1 MSFNLLNIA
10 SSGVRS
16 SSELLQ
22 TTSKNIANVNT
33 EGYVRERTEFTTM
46 VDNQVGRG
54 ETYRLLNEFAQSQ
67 LNRDTSNKSFFDQ
80 FITEAN
86 RVDTIFSEES
96 NNLSTGINSLFNNV
110 QEALNQP
117 SSTVARS
124 LVMTDAQSL
133 IDQMDRLSGIVLDQK
148 SIVNEQLEIF
158 SDEANSLIQ
167 SISTLNQNIA
177 AVNGTNNAADASST
191 YNERDKAIRDLSELI
206 DIETLDGPNGEK
218 LVFMGTGEA
227 VVMQN
232 GAFNL
237 FSMTGDPDPNF
248 KEFTLDVNGG
258 KAVPL
263 EVDVSKLKGKIGGLL
278 AFRDDILVPA
288 QNQIG
293 QMGLAIADAFNEQN
307 KLGMDA
313 TGQLGGNI
321 FNIPTVGAYAYQAN
335 TGTAGMT
342 ATVEPGKGS
351 ELPASDFIIIYTSAT
366 SVSIQPVDNKGEPL
380 GDPSVADIPADGII
394 NADDIR
400 NAVPY
405 QAATATTSEVL
416 ATVKDSFGLQLN
428 IDTTKT
434 GNVGDQFQIKLNSDS
449 ASSITLATGRA
460 EDLALASPIRTAN
473 SIDNTGTATISAGE
487 VTSVTSG
494 GFTTAPGLTNGGITL
509 VKTGTANEYQIS
521 DENNTAT
528 TIIIPPPGNNVLSQA
543 GTPYSDYGFDFDIE
557 GTPATGDTF
566 TLEFNEGGFDDNR
579 NGLKLADLQNGELVR
594 LNVETTATADNHKT
608 FNQAYSGLVSD
619 VGVVTGQAITSGA
632 AFDALAQQS
641 EAWYESLSGV
651 NLDEEAANLLRFQ
664 QSYAAS
670 AQVLSAARS
679 IFDTLLSAAR

>member
-1 MSFNLLNIA
+1 
-10 SSGVRS
+10 
-16 SSELLQ
+16 
-22 TTSKNIANVNT
+22 
-33 EGYVRERTEFTTM
+33 
-46 VDNQVGRG
+46 
-54 ETYRLLNEFAQSQ
+54 
-67 LNRDTSNKSFFDQ
+67 
-80 FITEAN
+80 
-86 RVDTIFSEES
+86 
-96 NNLSTGINSLFNNV
+96 
-110 QEALNQP
+110 
-117 SSTVARS
+117 
-124 LVMTDAQSL
+124 MTDAQSL

-351 ELPASDFIIIYTSAT
+351 ELPASDFIITYTANPNE
-366 SVSIQPVDNKGEPL
+366 VSIQPIDNKGDPL
-380 GDPSVADIPADGII
+380 GQPSLADISSGVIDSSTI
-394 NADDIR
+394 
-400 NAVPY
+400 
-405 QAATATTSEVL
+405 TSGE
-416 ATVKDSFGLQLN
+416 SFGLQV
-428 IDTTKT
+428 
-434 GNVGDQFQIKLNSDS
+434 NVSGAGVEGDQFQIKLNSDA

-473 SIDNTGTATISAGE
+473 DLNNIGTATISAGE

-494 GFTTAPGLTNGGITL
+494 GFTSTPSLTNGEITL
-509 VKTGTANEYQIS
+509 VKTGNANEYQITDNS
-521 DENNTAT
+521 GTNTF
-528 TIIIPPPGNNVLSQA
+528 TITPPAKGMLSQA
-543 GTPYSDYGFDFDIE
+543 GAPFDTYGFDFDIE

-619 VGVVTGQAITSGA
+619 IGVITGQAITSGA

-664 QSYAAS
+664 QSYSAS
-670 AQVLSAARS
+670 AQVLAAAQE
-679 IFDTLLSAAR
+679 IFDTLLNAAR

>member
-1 MSFNLLNIA
+1 MSFSLLNIA
-10 SSGVRS
+10 SAGVRS

-22 TTSKNIANVNT
+22 TTSKNITNVNT

-80 FITEAN
+80 FVTEAN

-117 SSTVARS
+117 SSSVARS

-133 IDQMDRLSGIVLDQK
+133 VDQMDRLSGIVLEQQG
-148 SIVNEQLEIF
+148 IVNEQLEIF
-158 SDEANSLIQ
+158 SEEANSLIQ
-167 SISTLNQNIA
+167 NINTLNQEIA
-177 AVNGTNNAADASST
+177 VVNGTNNASSASSI
-191 YNERDKAIRDLSELI
+191 YNQRDLAIRELSELV

-218 LVFMGTGEA
+218 LVFMGSGESL
-227 VVMQN
+227 VMEN
-232 GAFNL
+232 GTFNL
-237 FSMTGDPDPNF
+237 FSLSGDPDPNF
-248 KEFTLDVNGG
+248 KELTLDVNGG
-258 KAVPL
+258 KAVTL
-263 EVDVSKLKGKIGGLL
+263 EIDATKLKGKIGGLL

-313 TGQLGGNI
+313 NGELGGDI

-335 TGTAGMT
+335 TGGASIT
-342 ATVEPGKGS
+342 ATLEAGKSS
-351 ELPASDFIIIYTSAT
+351 ELPASDFIVTYTANANE
-366 SVSIQPVDNKGEPL
+366 VSIQPIDNKGEPIGSASL
-380 GDPSVADIPADGII
+380 ATIPPSGVIDS
-394 NADDIR
+394 DDI
-400 NAVPY
+400 
-405 QAATATTSEVL
+405 TSGE
-416 ATVKDSFGLQLN
+416 SFGLQ
-428 IDTTKT
+428 IDVAGT
-434 GNVGDQFQIKLNSDS
+434 GNTGDQFQIKLNSE
-449 ASSITLATGRA
+449 AATSISLATSRG

-473 SIDNTGTATISAGE
+473 SIDNVGTATISAGE

-494 GFTTAPGLTNGGITL
+494 GFTTAPSLANGDITL
-509 VKTGTANEYQIS
+509 VKTGAANEYQIT
-521 DENNTAT
+521 DANGT
-528 TIIIPPPGNNVLSQA
+528 TTFTITPPAEGILAQA
-543 GTPYSDYGFDFDIE
+543 GAPYSNYGFDFDIE

-594 LNVETTATADNHKT
+594 KNVVTTATADNHET

-619 VGVVTGQAITSGA
+619 IGVVTGQAITSA
-632 AFDALAQQS
+632 SAFDALAEQS

-664 QSYAAS
+664 QSYSAS
-670 AQVLSAARS
+670 AQVLAAAQE

>member
-1 MSFNLLNIA
+1 MSFSLLNIA
-10 SSGVRS
+10 SAGVRS

-22 TTSKNIANVNT
+22 TTSKNITNVNT

-80 FITEAN
+80 FVTEAN

-133 IDQMDRLSGIVLDQK
+133 VDQMDRLSGIVLEQQG
-148 SIVNEQLEIF
+148 IVNEQLEIF
-158 SDEANSLIQ
+158 SEEANSLIQ
-167 SISTLNQNIA
+167 NINTLNQEIA
-177 AVNGTNNAADASST
+177 VVNGTNNASSASSI
-191 YNERDKAIRDLSELI
+191 YNQRDLAIRELSELV

-218 LVFMGTGEA
+218 LVFMGSGESL
-227 VVMQN
+227 VMEN
-232 GAFNL
+232 GTFNL
-237 FSMTGDPDPNF
+237 FSLSGDPDPNF
-248 KEFTLDVNGG
+248 KELTLDVNGG

-263 EVDVSKLKGKIGGLL
+263 EIDATKLKGKIGGLL

-313 TGQLGGNI
+313 NGELGGDI

-335 TGTAGMT
+335 TGGASLT
-342 ATVEPGKGS
+342 ATLEAGKGS
-351 ELPASDFIIIYTSAT
+351 ELPASDFIVTYTANANE
-366 SVSIQPVDNKGEPL
+366 VSIQPIDNKGEPIGSASL
-380 GDPSVADIPADGII
+380 ATIPPSGVIDS
-394 NADDIR
+394 DDI
-400 NAVPY
+400 
-405 QAATATTSEVL
+405 TSGE
-416 ATVKDSFGLQLN
+416 SFGLQ
-428 IDTTKT
+428 IDVAGT
-434 GNVGDQFQIKLNSDS
+434 GNTGDQFQIKLNSE
-449 ASSITLATGRA
+449 AATSISLATSRG

-473 SIDNTGTATISAGE
+473 SIDNVGTATISAGE

-494 GFTTAPGLTNGGITL
+494 GFNTTPGLANGDITL
-509 VKTGTANEYQIS
+509 VKTGTANEYQIT
-521 DENNTAT
+521 DANGT
-528 TIIIPPPGNNVLSQA
+528 TTFTVTPPAEGVLAQA
-543 GTPYSDYGFDFDIE
+543 GAPYSNYGFDFDIE

-594 LNVETTATADNHKT
+594 KNVVTTATADNHET

-619 VGVVTGQAITSGA
+619 IGVVTGQAITSA
-632 AFDALAQQS
+632 SAFDALAEQS

-664 QSYAAS
+664 QSYSAS
-670 AQVLSAARS
+670 AQVLAAAQEV
-679 IFDTLLSAAR
+679 FDTLLSAAR

>member
-351 ELPASDFIIIYTSAT
+351 ELPASDFIITYTANPNE
-366 SVSIQPVDNKGEPL
+366 VSIQPIDNKGDPL
-380 GDPSVADIPADGII
+380 GQPSLADISTGVIDSS
-394 NADDIR
+394 
-400 NAVPY
+400 
-405 QAATATTSEVL
+405 TTTGE
-416 ATVKDSFGLQLN
+416 SFGLQV
-428 IDTTKT
+428 
-434 GNVGDQFQIKLNSDS
+434 NVSGAGVEGDQFQIKLNSDA

-473 SIDNTGTATISAGE
+473 DLNNIGTATISAGE

-494 GFTTAPGLTNGGITL
+494 GFTSTPSLTNGEITL
-509 VKTGTANEYQIS
+509 VKTGNANEYQITDNS
-521 DENNTAT
+521 GTNTF
-528 TIIIPPPGNNVLSQA
+528 TITPPAKGMLSQA
-543 GTPYSDYGFDFDIE
+543 GAPFDTYGFDFDIE

-619 VGVVTGQAITSGA
+619 IGVVTGQAITSGA

-664 QSYAAS
+664 QSYSAS
-670 AQVLSAARS
+670 AQVLAAAQE
-679 IFDTLLSAAR
+679 IFDTLLNAAR

>member
-1 MSFNLLNIA
+1 MSFSLLNIA
-10 SSGVRS
+10 SAGVRS

-22 TTSKNIANVNT
+22 TTSKNITNVNT

-80 FITEAN
+80 FVTEAN

-96 NNLSTGINSLFNNV
+96 NNLSTGINSLFNNL

-133 IDQMDRLSGIVLDQK
+133 VDQMDRLSGIVLEQQ

-158 SDEANSLIQ
+158 TEEANSLIQ
-167 SISTLNQNIA
+167 NINTLNQEIA
-177 AVNGTNNAADASST
+177 VVNGTNNASDASSI
-191 YNERDKAIRDLSELI
+191 YNQRDLAIRELSELV

-218 LVFMGTGEA
+218 LVFMGTGESL
-227 VVMQN
+227 VMEN
-232 GAFNL
+232 GTFNL
-237 FSMTGDPDPNF
+237 FSLSGDPDPNF
-248 KEFTLDVNGG
+248 KELTLDVNGG

-263 EVDVSKLKGKIGGLL
+263 EIDSSKLKGKIGGLL

-313 TGQLGGNI
+313 NGELGGDI

-335 TGTAGMT
+335 TGGASLT
-342 ATVEPGKGS
+342 ATLEAGKGS
-351 ELPASDFIIIYTSAT
+351 ELPASDFIVTYTANANE
-366 SVSIQPVDNKGEPL
+366 VSIQPIDNKGEPIGSASL
-380 GDPSVADIPADGII
+380 ATIPPSGVIDS
-394 NADDIR
+394 DDI
-400 NAVPY
+400 
-405 QAATATTSEVL
+405 TSGE
-416 ATVKDSFGLQLN
+416 SFGLQ
-428 IDTTKT
+428 IDVAGT
-434 GNVGDQFQIKLNSDS
+434 GNTGDQFQIKLNSE
-449 ASSITLATGRA
+449 AATSISLATSRG

-473 SIDNTGTATISAGE
+473 SIDNVGTASISAGE

-494 GFTTAPGLTNGGITL
+494 GFNTTPGLANGDITL
-509 VKTGTANEYQIS
+509 VKTGTANEYQIT
-521 DENNTAT
+521 DANGT
-528 TIIIPPPGNNVLSQA
+528 TTFTVTPPAEGVLAQA
-543 GTPYSDYGFDFDIE
+543 GAPYSNYGFDFDIE

-594 LNVETTATADNHKT
+594 KNVVTTATADNHET

-619 VGVVTGQAITSGA
+619 IGVVTGQAITSA
-632 AFDALAQQS
+632 SAFDALAEQS

-664 QSYAAS
+664 QSYSAS
-670 AQVLSAARS
+670 AQVLAVAQE

>member
-10 SSGVRS
+10 SSGVRA

-148 SIVNEQLEIF
+148 SVVNEQLEIF

-177 AVNGTNNAADASST
+177 AVNGTNKAADASST

-321 FNIPTVGAYAYQAN
+321 FNIPSVGAYAYQAN
-335 TGTAGMT
+335 TGDAGMT

-351 ELPASDFIIIYTSAT
+351 ELPASDFIITYTSAT

-405 QAATATTSEVL
+405 QAATATTPEVL

-579 NGLKLADLQNGELVR
+579 NGLKLAELQNGELVR

-619 VGVVTGQAITSGA
+619 IGVITGQAITSGA

-664 QSYAAS
+664 QSYSAS
-670 AQVLSAARS
+670 AQVLAAAQE
-679 IFDTLLSAAR
+679 IFDTLLNAAR

>member
-10 SSGVRS
+10 NSGIRANT
-16 SSELLQ
+16 ELLQ

-33 EGYVRERTEFTTM
+33 QGYVRERTEHATM
-46 VDNQVGRG
+46 INNQVGRG
-54 ETYRLLNEFAQSQ
+54 ETYRLLNQFAQQQ

-80 FITEAN
+80 FVVESN
-86 RVDTIFSEES
+86 RVDTLFTEES
-96 NNLSTGINSLFNNV
+96 NSLSTSINSLFNNV

-117 SSTVARS
+117 SSSVARS
-124 LVMTDAQSL
+124 LVMSDAQNL
-133 IDQMDRLSGIVLDQK
+133 VNQMDRLSGIVLEQK
-148 SIVNEQLEIF
+148 NVVNQQLDIF
-158 SDEANSLIQ
+158 TDEANGLIQ
-167 SISTLNQNIA
+167 KIGTLNQDIA

-191 YNERDKAIRDLSELI
+191 FNERDKAIRDLSALI

-232 GAFNL
+232 GGFNL
-237 FSMTGDPDPNF
+237 FSTTGNPDPNF
-248 KEFTLDVNGG
+248 KELKLDVNGG

-263 EVDVSKLKGKIGGLL
+263 EVDTSKLKGKIGGLL

-293 QMGLAIADAFNEQN
+293 QMGLALADAFNEQN

-313 TGQLGGNI
+313 SGKLGGDI
-321 FNIPTVGAYAYQAN
+321 FNIPTVSAYAYQAN
-335 TGTAGMT
+335 TGSATMT
-342 ATVEPGKGS
+342 ATVEAGKGS
-351 ELPASDFIIIYTSAT
+351 ELPASDFLITYTGNPNE
-366 SVSIQPVDNKGEPL
+366 VSIQPIDNKGEFIGDAAIAIIPANNVIDADDIQLATL
-380 GDPSVADIPADGII
+380 GDP
-394 NADDIR
+394 NAT
-400 NAVPY
+400 PP
-405 QAATATTSEVL
+405 QP
-416 ATVKDSFGLQLN
+416 ATVEDSFGLKLEIN
-428 IDTTKT
+428 GT
-434 GNVGDQFQIKLNSDS
+434 GNPGDQFQIKLNSDS
-449 ASSITLATGRA
+449 ASSITLATGRG

-473 SIDNTGTATISAGE
+473 SIDNVGTATISAGE
-487 VTSVTSG
+487 VTNITSG
-494 GFTTAPGLTNGGITL
+494 GFTSDLLALTNGSISL
-509 VKTGTANEYQIS
+509 VKTGNLNEYQIS
-521 DENNTAT
+521 DGNNAAT

-566 TLEFNEGGFDDNR
+566 TLEFNKGGFDDNR
-579 NGLKLADLQNGELVR
+579 NGQKLAELQNGDLVR
-594 LNVETTATADNHKT
+594 QNLVAGASADNHKT
-608 FNQAYSGLVSD
+608 FNQAYAGLVSEI
-619 VGVVTGQAITSGA
+619 GVVTSQAKTNGE

>member
-1 MSFNLLNIA
+1 MSFSLLNIA
-10 SSGVRS
+10 SAGVRS

-22 TTSKNIANVNT
+22 TTSKNITNVNT

-80 FITEAN
+80 FVTEAN

-133 IDQMDRLSGIVLDQK
+133 VDQMDRLSGIVLEQQG
-148 SIVNEQLEIF
+148 IVNEQLEIF
-158 SDEANSLIQ
+158 SEEANSLIQ
-167 SISTLNQNIA
+167 NINTLNQEIA
-177 AVNGTNNAADASST
+177 VVNGTNNASSASSI
-191 YNERDKAIRDLSELI
+191 YNQRDLAIRELSELV

-218 LVFMGTGEA
+218 LVFMGSGESL
-227 VVMQN
+227 VMEN
-232 GAFNL
+232 GTFNL
-237 FSMTGDPDPNF
+237 FSLSGDPDPNF
-248 KEFTLDVNGG
+248 KELTLDVNGG

-263 EVDVSKLKGKIGGLL
+263 EIDATKLKGKIGGLL

-313 TGQLGGNI
+313 NGELGGDI

-335 TGTAGMT
+335 TGGASLT
-342 ATVEPGKGS
+342 ATLEAGKGS
-351 ELPASDFIIIYTSAT
+351 ELPASDFIVTYTANANE
-366 SVSIQPVDNKGEPL
+366 VSIQPIDNKGEPIGSASL
-380 GDPSVADIPADGII
+380 ATIPPSGVIDS
-394 NADDIR
+394 DDI
-400 NAVPY
+400 
-405 QAATATTSEVL
+405 TSGE
-416 ATVKDSFGLQLN
+416 SFGLQ
-428 IDTTKT
+428 IDVAGT
-434 GNVGDQFQIKLNSDS
+434 GNTGDQFQIKLNSE
-449 ASSITLATGRA
+449 AATSISLATSRG

-473 SIDNTGTATISAGE
+473 SIDNVGTATISAGE

-494 GFTTAPGLTNGGITL
+494 GFNTTPGLANGDITL
-509 VKTGTANEYQIS
+509 VKTGTANEYQIT
-521 DENNTAT
+521 DANGT
-528 TIIIPPPGNNVLSQA
+528 TTFTVTPPAEGVLAQA
-543 GTPYSDYGFDFDIE
+543 GAPYSNYGFDFDIE

-594 LNVETTATADNHKT
+594 KNVVTTATADNHET

-619 VGVVTGQAITSGA
+619 IGVVTGQAITSA
-632 AFDALAQQS
+632 SAFDALAEQS

-664 QSYAAS
+664 QSYSAS
-670 AQVLSAARS
+670 AQVLAAAQE

>member
-1 MSFNLLNIA
+1 MSFSLLNIA
-10 SSGVRS
+10 SAGVRS

-22 TTSKNIANVNT
+22 TTSKNITNVNT

-80 FITEAN
+80 FVTEAN

-133 IDQMDRLSGIVLDQK
+133 VDQMDRLSGIVLEQQG
-148 SIVNEQLEIF
+148 IVNEQLEIF
-158 SDEANSLIQ
+158 SEEANSLIQ
-167 SISTLNQNIA
+167 NINTLNQEIA
-177 AVNGTNNAADASST
+177 VVNGTNNASSASSI
-191 YNERDKAIRDLSELI
+191 YNQRDLAIRELSELV

-218 LVFMGTGEA
+218 LVFMGSGESL
-227 VVMQN
+227 VMEN
-232 GAFNL
+232 GTFNL
-237 FSMTGDPDPNF
+237 FSLSGDPDPNF
-248 KEFTLDVNGG
+248 KELTLDVNGG

-263 EVDVSKLKGKIGGLL
+263 EIDATKLKGKIGGLL

-313 TGQLGGNI
+313 NGELGGDI
-321 FNIPTVGAYAYQAN
+321 FNIPTVGAYTYQAN
-335 TGTAGMT
+335 TGGASLT
-342 ATVEPGKGS
+342 ATLEAGKGS
-351 ELPASDFIIIYTSAT
+351 ELPASDFIVTYTANANE
-366 SVSIQPVDNKGEPL
+366 VSIQPIDNKGEPIGSASL
-380 GDPSVADIPADGII
+380 ATIPPSGVIDS
-394 NADDIR
+394 DDI
-400 NAVPY
+400 
-405 QAATATTSEVL
+405 TSGE
-416 ATVKDSFGLQLN
+416 SFGLQ
-428 IDTTKT
+428 IDVAGT
-434 GNVGDQFQIKLNSDS
+434 GNTGDQFQIKLNSE
-449 ASSITLATGRA
+449 AATSISLATSRG

-473 SIDNTGTATISAGE
+473 SIDNVGTATISAGE

-494 GFTTAPGLTNGGITL
+494 GFNTTPGLANGDITL
-509 VKTGTANEYQIS
+509 VKTGTANEYQIT
-521 DENNTAT
+521 DANGT
-528 TIIIPPPGNNVLSQA
+528 TTFIVTPPAEGVLAQA
-543 GTPYSDYGFDFDIE
+543 GAPYSNYGFDFDIE

-594 LNVETTATADNHKT
+594 KNVVTTATADNHET

-619 VGVVTGQAITSGA
+619 IGVVTGQAITSA
-632 AFDALAQQS
+632 SAFDALAEQS

-664 QSYAAS
+664 QSYSAS
-670 AQVLSAARS
+670 AQVLAAAQE

>member
-1 MSFNLLNIA
+1 MSYDLLNIA

-22 TTSKNIANVNT
+22 TTSKNIANINT
-33 EGYVRERTEFTTM
+33 EGYVRERTEFTTTI
-46 VDNQVGRG
+46 DNQVGRG
-54 ETYRLLNEFAQSQ
+54 ETYRLLNQFAQEQ
-67 LNRDTSNKSFFDQ
+67 LNRDTSNKTFFDQ
-80 FITEAN
+80 FVTEAN
-86 RVDTIFSEES
+86 RVDTLFSQEANS
-96 NNLSTGINSLFNNV
+96 LSTGINSLFNNV

-124 LVMTDAQSL
+124 LVMTDAESL
-133 IDQMDRLSGIVLDQK
+133 VNQMDRLSGIVFDQQ

-158 SDEANSLIQ
+158 SDEANALIQ
-167 SISTLNQNIA
+167 NISSLNQDIA
-177 AVNGTNNAADASST
+177 AVNGTSNAADASST

-227 VVMQN
+227 VVMQS
-232 GAFNL
+232 GSFNL

-248 KEFTLDVNGG
+248 KELTLDVNGG
-258 KAVPL
+258 KALPL
-263 EVDVSKLKGKIGGLL
+263 EIDASKLKGKIGGLL

-313 TGQLGGNI
+313 NGELGGDI
-321 FNIPTVGAYAYQAN
+321 FTIPTVNAFAYQDN
-335 TGTAGMT
+335 STGVTSMT
-342 ATVEPGKGS
+342 ATLEPGKGS
-351 ELPASDFIIIYTSAT
+351 ELPASDFIITYTANPNE
-366 SVSIQPVDNKGEPL
+366 VSIQAIDNKGEPV
-380 GDPSVADIPADGII
+380 GTPSLADTTGGVI
-394 NADDIR
+394 NSSSM
-400 NAVPY
+400 
-405 QAATATTSEVL
+405 TSGE
-416 ATVKDSFGLQLN
+416 SFGLQ
-428 IDTTKT
+428 ITVAGT
-434 GNVGDQFQIKLNSDS
+434 GAAGDQFQVKLNSQA
-449 ASSITLATGRA
+449 ASSITLATGRG

-473 SIDNTGTATISAGE
+473 DLNNTGTATISVGE
-487 VTSVTSG
+487 VTDVTTGS
-494 GFTTAPGLTNGGITL
+494 FTSDPLALTNGSISL
-509 VKTGTANEYQIS
+509 IKTGNLNEYQIS
-521 DENNTAT
+521 DGSNAPT

-543 GTPYSDYGFDFDIE
+543 GTPYSDYGFDFNIE

-566 TLEFNEGGFDDNR
+566 TLELNEGGFDDNR

-594 LNVETTATADNHKT
+594 QNVVTTSTADNHKT
-608 FNQAYSGLVSD
+608 FNQAYAGMVTD
-619 VGVVTGQAITSGA
+619 IGVVTGQAITSGA

-651 NLDEEAANLLRFQ
+651 NLDEEASNLLRFQ

>member
-1 MSFNLLNIA
+1 MSFSLLNIA
-10 SSGVRS
+10 SAGVRS

-22 TTSKNIANVNT
+22 TTSKNITNVNT

-80 FITEAN
+80 FVTEAN

-117 SSTVARS
+117 SSSVARS

-133 IDQMDRLSGIVLDQK
+133 VDQMDRLSGIVLEQQG
-148 SIVNEQLEIF
+148 IVNEQLEIF
-158 SDEANSLIQ
+158 SEEANSLIQ
-167 SISTLNQNIA
+167 NINTLNQEIA
-177 AVNGTNNAADASST
+177 VVNGTNNASDASSI
-191 YNERDKAIRDLSELI
+191 YNQRDLAIRELSELV

-218 LVFMGTGEA
+218 LVFMGSGESL
-227 VVMQN
+227 VMEN
-232 GAFNL
+232 GTFNL
-237 FSMTGDPDPNF
+237 FSLSGDPDPNF
-248 KEFTLDVNGG
+248 KELTLDVNGG

-263 EVDVSKLKGKIGGLL
+263 EIDATKLKGKIGGLL

-313 TGQLGGNI
+313 NGELGGDI

-335 TGTAGMT
+335 TGNAGMT

-351 ELPASDFIIIYTSAT
+351 ELPASDFIVTYTDT
-366 SVSIQPVDNKGEPL
+366 NEVSIQPVDNKGEPI
-380 GDPSVADIPADGII
+380 GDAAIAIIPASNII
-394 NADDIR
+394 DADDI
-400 NAVPY
+400 
-405 QAATATTSEVL
+405 QL
-416 ATVKDSFGLQLN
+416 ATPGDPNATPPLPATVEDSFGLKLEIN
-428 IDTTKT
+428 GT
-434 GNVGDQFQIKLNSDS
+434 GNIGDKFQIKLNSE
-449 ASSITLATGRA
+449 AATSISLATSRG

-473 SIDNTGTATISAGE
+473 SIDNVGTATISAGE

-494 GFTTAPGLTNGGITL
+494 GFNTTPGLANGDITL
-509 VKTGTANEYQIS
+509 VKTGTANEYQITDANGTS
-521 DENNTAT
+521 TFT
-528 TIIIPPPGNNVLSQA
+528 VTPPAEGILAQA
-543 GTPYSDYGFDFDIE
+543 GAPYSNYGFDFDIE

-594 LNVETTATADNHKT
+594 KNVVTTAAADNHET

-619 VGVVTGQAITSGA
+619 IGVVTGQAITSA
-632 AFDALAQQS
+632 SAFDALAQQS

-664 QSYAAS
+664 QSYSAS
-670 AQVLSAARS
+670 AQVLAAAQE

>member
-10 SSGVRS
+10 SSGVRA

-33 EGYVRERTEFTTM
+33 VGYVRERTEFTTM

-148 SIVNEQLEIF
+148 SVVNEQLEIF

-335 TGTAGMT
+335 TGDAGMT

-351 ELPASDFIIIYTSAT
+351 ELPASDFIITYTANANE
-366 SVSIQPVDNKGEPL
+366 VSIQPIDNKGDPL
-380 GDPSVADIPADGII
+380 GQPSLADISTGVIDSSTI
-394 NADDIR
+394 
-400 NAVPY
+400 
-405 QAATATTSEVL
+405 TTGE
-416 ATVKDSFGLQLN
+416 SFGLQV
-428 IDTTKT
+428 
-434 GNVGDQFQIKLNSDS
+434 NVSGAGVEGDQFQIKLNSDA

-473 SIDNTGTATISAGE
+473 DLNNIGTATISAGE

-494 GFTTAPGLTNGGITL
+494 GFTSTPSLTNGEITL
-509 VKTGTANEYQIS
+509 VKTGNANEYQITDNS
-521 DENNTAT
+521 GTST
-528 TIIIPPPGNNVLSQA
+528 FTITPPAKGMLSQA
-543 GTPYSDYGFDFDIE
+543 GAPFDTYGFDFDIE

-619 VGVVTGQAITSGA
+619 IGVITGQAITSGA

-664 QSYAAS
+664 QSYSAS
-670 AQVLSAARS
+670 AQVLAAAQE
-679 IFDTLLSAAR
+679 IFDTLLNAAR

>member
-10 SSGVRS
+10 SSGVRA

-335 TGTAGMT
+335 TGDAGMT

-351 ELPASDFIIIYTSAT
+351 ELPASDFIITYTSAA

-405 QAATATTSEVL
+405 QAATATTPEVL

-473 SIDNTGTATISAGE
+473 SIDNIGTATISAGE

-619 VGVVTGQAITSGA
+619 IGVITGQAITSGA

-664 QSYAAS
+664 QSYSAS
-670 AQVLSAARS
+670 AQVLAAAQE
-679 IFDTLLSAAR
+679 IFDTLLNAAR